1 MNLLPEQCRAARGL
15 LNWTQEQ
22 LAVLAGVSRSTI
34 KDFECHRHALHR
46 TTENLLVDALTQ
58 GGVLL
63 LSSENEGPG
72 VRLKQHG
79 SKRQANATDRLPAAD
94 PLARPASRS
103 Q

>member
-22 LAVLAGVSRSTI
+22 LAALAGVSRSTI

-46 TTENLLVDALTQ
+46 TTESLLVDALTQ

-63 LSSENEGPG
+63 LSSDHEGPG
-72 VRLKQHG
+72 VRLKLHARAPKQHR
-79 SKRQANATDRLPAAD
+79 SKSGVVGT
-94 PLARPASRS
+94 PLSDG
-103 Q
+103 